1 MLSKDPLYQNSFTAS
16 PLTSQNSPNFIS
28 DAPLSDITESS
39 NSEGCEDDKELLEDL
54 IDDPSTANR
63 LASLAFFLLHDKFHF
78 FRIVAIVLYIFFLQ
92 NTGQATEKIHF
103 V

>member
-1 MLSKDPLYQNSFTAS
+1 MLGKDPLYQYSFTAS
-16 PLTSQNSPNFIS
+16 PLPSQNSPNFIF

-63 LASLAFFLLHDKFHF
+63 LALLAFFLLHDEFHF
-78 FRIVAIVLYIFFLQ
+78 FRIVAIVLHFF
-92 NTGQATEKIHF
+92 TPKYRTSH
-103 V
+103 

>member
-1 MLSKDPLYQNSFTAS
+1 MIEVTLYITPLVHTGQSWYTYVLSKDPLYQNSFTAS
-16 PLTSQNSPNFIS
+16 PLPSQNSPNFIS

-63 LASLAFFLLHDKFHF
+63 LASLAFFLLHDNS
-78 FRIVAIVLYIFFLQ
+78 FL
-92 NTGQATEKIHF
+92 EL
-103 V
+103 

>member
-1 MLSKDPLYQNSFTAS
+1 MLGKDPLYQYSFTAS
-16 PLTSQNSPNFIS
+16 PLPSQNSPNFIF

-63 LASLAFFLLHDKFHF
+63 LALLAFFLLNDKFHF
-78 FRIVAIVLYIFFLQ
+78 FLEL
-92 NTGQATEKIHF
+92 
-103 V
+103 